1 MKLLGFFAIVMVTAI
16 LIFLFIGFIYLYL
29 FIAKKENLLVSQG
42 YNPKKKKQKAPLRER
57 LLAPVVRWGIKAG
70 PVGMKYP
77 FFADI
82 DKHSQMLKE
91 AGNPLGLQLRD
102 FYGFRFVLA
111 LLGLG
116 FGCLYVII
124 GLPFSLQVLL
134 ISIIAGFLG
143 PSAWL
148 HFKAKYRQETI
159 SIMMPDFLDTVSV
172 TLQAGVSLDGA
183 LNQVTKQFEG
193 PLSEEIDRFNK
204 EVELGVPR
212 LTAYNSLMDRNS
224 SKELHSLVNGL
235 IQGSSLGVPVSRTFK
250 LQADDLR
257 ATRGFVA
264 KEKAAK
270 ASPQITLVTTFFV
283 APAVFGLIIGLLALN
298 IFYNPSAFGL
308 DSFFK

>member
-124 GLPFSLQVLL
+124 GMPFSLQVLL

-148 HFKAKYRQETI
+148 YFKAKYRQETI